1 MDGTQRWR
9 LVLGRYSERH
19 LPTPSG
25 LAGRMDIALDQL
37 YGRLYLGR
45 GVRPG
50 TDLERG
56 ASLDTSAVVLV
67 DWLDT
72 VHELFPA
79 DVCERVERDALQ
91 RFGLTGILTDP
102 RALAKVSPSLEL
114 AKLLMAM
121 RQRLP
126 AGALGEI
133 RRIISA
139 VVGDVLSRMR
149 PQVVPLLQGRVDHH
163 RRTRRATGVVDA
175 ARTIERNLLSWD
187 GDRRRLLI
195 EEVTFRDRSRL
206 RYPWTVVLCVD
217 QSGSMAGSLI
227 NSAVMAGILSG
238 LPSVGVKLVV
248 FDTSVVDLTSLA
260 DDPVE
265 TLLSVQLGGGTNIAQ
280 ALRYCEQLVE
290 NPSRTVVV
298 LVTDFCEGG
307 SVDDLVAC
315 AARLHESRVVTLGL
329 AAMEDGGGPA
339 HDERVARRL
348 SETGMEIAAM
358 SPGHFAE
365 WLAKVLQ

>member
-126 AGALGEI
+126 AGALGDPPHHLRG
-133 RRIISA
+133 RRRCA
-139 VVGDVLSRMR
+139 E
-149 PQVVPLLQGRVDHH
+149 P
-163 RRTRRATGVVDA
+163 DA
-175 ARTIERNLLSWD
+175 A
-187 GDRRRLLI
+187 
-195 EEVTFRDRSRL
+195 
-206 RYPWTVVLCVD
+206 
-217 QSGSMAGSLI
+217 AGG
-227 NSAVMAGILSG
+227 APVAG
-238 LPSVGVKLVV
+238 P
-248 FDTSVVDLTSLA
+248 
-260 DDPVE
+260 
-265 TLLSVQLGGGTNIAQ
+265 
-280 ALRYCEQLVE
+280 
-290 NPSRTVVV
+290 
-298 LVTDFCEGG
+298 
-307 SVDDLVAC
+307 
-315 AARLHESRVVTLGL
+315 
-329 AAMEDGGGPA
+329 GGP
-339 HDERVARRL
+339 
-348 SETGMEIAAM
+348 S
-358 SPGHFAE
+358 SPDPAGHRSGRCRE
-365 WLAKVLQ
+365 DDRTQPPHLGR